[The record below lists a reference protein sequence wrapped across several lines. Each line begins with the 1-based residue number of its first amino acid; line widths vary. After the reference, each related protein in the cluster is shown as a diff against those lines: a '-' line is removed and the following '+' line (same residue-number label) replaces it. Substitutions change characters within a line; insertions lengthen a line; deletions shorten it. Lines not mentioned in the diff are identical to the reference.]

1 MKTLTIKVPDFL
13 NARLDAAAAGR
24 RVSKSAIVRDTL
36 LQALPGMTVAAGRR
50 SQRPS
55 IHDRLGKY
63 QGAGG
68 TGVNDL
74 ASNPK
79 HLAAY
84 GRK

>member
-1 MKTLTIKVPDFL
+1 MKTITVKVPEFL
-13 NARLDAAAAGR
+13 NARLEEAAAGR
-24 RVSKSAIVRDTL
+24 RVSKSAVIRDTL
-36 LQALPGMTVAAGRR
+36 LQALSGSVTGRKIK
-50 SQRPS
+50 SS
-55 IHDRLGKY
+55 IHARLSKY

-68 TGVNDL
+68 TGVKDL